1 MRFLKPSGDY
11 TAETIVS
18 IDNPEAQVRIA
29 LLEAELAKALAQP
42 VRVVENV
49 VEKVV
54 EKFVED
60 KDMLSRLNATLREN
74 AELKKFQGPIRV
86 VEKIVEVEV
95 EKRVETTVTEK
106 VINYWLLAG
115 CSSVGMLIGFLA
127 GRLH

>member
-1 MRFLKPSGDY
+1 MRFLKPSGEY
-11 TAETIVS
+11 TAETIVPVDS
-18 IDNPEAQVRIA
+18 PDAQVRIA

-95 EKRVETTVTEK
+95 EKRVEIKTTEK
-106 VINYWLLAG
+106 IINYWLLAG
-115 CSSVGMLIGFLA
+115 CGVLGSLIGFIV
-127 GRLH
+127 GRIR